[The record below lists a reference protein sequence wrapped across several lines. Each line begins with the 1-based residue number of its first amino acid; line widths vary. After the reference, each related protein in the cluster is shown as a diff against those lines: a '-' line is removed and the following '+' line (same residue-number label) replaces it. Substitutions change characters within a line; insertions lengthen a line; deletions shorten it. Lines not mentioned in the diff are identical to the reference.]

1 MSTRPPRNDDQP
13 SEFAAGEFDDRLA
26 AVLRAASAPAHP
38 GELAGEEAAVAAFRA
53 AETAPRQ
60 RSPLRAVLAK
70 VLTVKAV
77 IAIAVA
83 GSAGIVV
90 AATGGVRPAPW
101 SAGGPAEQQ
110 RTSTPVPAP
119 TSAEPT
125 TRTSSAAPPA
135 SPTPATPAILELCRK
150 YAAHSRPDEVL
161 STPPFRP
168 LVAAA
173 GGADTVA
180 DYCAAQARQPSRP
193 DDKGK
198 PDKTGDKGKPDDRG
212 KPGETGKPEDDGK
225 PANTGK
231 PTAKPPKPG
240 GDDEPAM
247 TRAPENPGTGK
258 ARPAPTHTR
267 SRGGAASGPSSA
279 PR

>member
-1 MSTRPPRNDDQP
+1 MSTRPPRDDDQP
-13 SEFAAGEFDDRLA
+13 SEFAAGEIDDRLA

-53 AETAPRQ
+53 AEAAPRQ

-77 IAIAVA
+77 IALAVA

-90 AATGGVRPAPW
+90 AATGGVLPAPW
-101 SAGGPAEQQ
+101 SAGVPAEQQ

-135 SPTPATPAILELCRK
+135 SRTPATPAILELCRK

-180 DYCAAQARQPSRP
+180 DYCAAQPRQPSRP

-198 PDKTGDKGKPDDRG
+198 PGKTGDKGKPD
-212 KPGETGKPEDDGK
+212 KGK
-225 PANTGK
+225 PAHTGK

-240 GDDEPAM
+240 GNEEPAR

-258 ARPAPTHTR
+258 ARPSPTHTR
-267 SRGGAASGPSSA
+267 SRGGAVNGPSSA